1 MRHVLSCEQFCRDEI
16 DKLFALT
23 DHIRENEK
31 AYSGAISDKV
41 IATIFYEPST
51 RTRLS
56 FEAAILR
63 LGGKNISTENAK
75 EMSSAI
81 KGESLEDTI
90 RVMHFYADAVVM
102 RHGETDS
109 AVRAAKV
116 SNVPII
122 NAGAGS
128 GEHPTQALLDAYTIY
143 KNKGKLDGISVAI
156 LGDLLYGRT
165 IHSLIKL
172 LCLYDS
178 VTIYGLSIPSL
189 ALPAEYIEYMQKN
202 GVKYVTV
209 DKLNQLPTDLDVIY
223 QTRTQTERFLEKGIE
238 AEEIVINKEGM
249 AHFGDGTIILHP
261 LPRNNEICTD
271 VDDDPRALYFE
282 QSLNGMYVRM
292 GLLYEIL
299 VNSKDEK

>member
-1 MRHVLSCEQFCRDEI
+1 
-16 DKLFALT
+16 
-23 DHIRENEK
+23 
-31 AYSGAISDKV
+31 
-41 IATIFYEPST
+41 
-51 RTRLS
+51 
-56 FEAAILR
+56 
-63 LGGKNISTENAK
+63 
-75 EMSSAI
+75 
-81 KGESLEDTI
+81 
-90 RVMHFYADAVVM
+90 
-102 RHGETDS
+102 
-109 AVRAAKV
+109 
-116 SNVPII
+116 
-122 NAGAGS
+122 
-128 GEHPTQALLDAYTIY
+128 
-143 KNKGKLDGISVAI
+143 
-156 LGDLLYGRT
+156 
-165 IHSLIKL
+165 
-172 LCLYDS
+172 
-178 VTIYGLSIPSL
+178 IYGLSIPSL

>member
-1 MRHVLSCEQFCRDEI
+1 
-16 DKLFALT
+16 
-23 DHIRENEK
+23 
-31 AYSGAISDKV
+31 
-41 IATIFYEPST
+41 
-51 RTRLS
+51 
-56 FEAAILR
+56 
-63 LGGKNISTENAK
+63 
-75 EMSSAI
+75 
-81 KGESLEDTI
+81 
-90 RVMHFYADAVVM
+90 
-102 RHGETDS
+102 
-109 AVRAAKV
+109 
-116 SNVPII
+116 
-122 NAGAGS
+122 
-128 GEHPTQALLDAYTIY
+128 
-143 KNKGKLDGISVAI
+143 

-172 LCLYDS
+172 LCLYEG

-189 ALPAEYIEYMQKN
+189 ALPAEYIEYMAEN

-209 DKLNQLPTDLDVIY
+209 DKLNQLPKDLDVIY

-238 AEEIVINKEGM
+238 AEEIVIDKAGM

-299 VNSKDEK
+299 VNSKNEK

>member
-1 MRHVLSCEQFCRDEI
+1 MRHVLSCEQFNRAEI
-16 DKLFALT
+16 DKLFTLT
-23 DHIRENEK
+23 DHIRLNER
-31 AYSGAISDKV
+31 AYSGALTDKV
-41 IATIFYEPST
+41 VATIFYEPST

-90 RVMHFYADAVVM
+90 RVMHFYADAVIM

-128 GEHPTQALLDAYTIY
+128 GEHPTQALLDSYTIY
-143 KNKGKLDGISVAI
+143 KNKGKLDDISVAI

-172 LCLYDS
+172 LSLYKG
-178 VTIYGLSIPSL
+178 VTVYGLSIPAL
-189 ALPAEYIEYMQKN
+189 ALPQEYVDYMAEN
-202 GVKYVTV
+202 GVTYKTV
-209 DKLNQLPTDLDVIY
+209 NKLSELPTDLDVIY
-223 QTRTQTERFLEKGIE
+223 QTRTQTERFLEKGIA
-238 AEEIVINKEGM
+238 AEEIVIDKKGM
-249 AHFGDGTIILHP
+249 EHFGDGTIILHP

>member
-1 MRHVLSCEQFCRDEI
+1 MRHVLSCEQFTRDEI
-16 DKLFALT
+16 MKLFELT
-23 DHIRENEK
+23 DHIRENER

-41 IATIFYEPST
+41 VATIFYEPST

-75 EMSSAI
+75 EMSSHT

-90 RVMHFYADAVVM
+90 RVMDGYSDAIIM
-102 RHGETDS
+102 RHGSVTSATD
-109 AVRAAKV
+109 AARV
-116 SNVPII
+116 SRVPIL

-143 KNKGKLDGISVAI
+143 KNKGRLDNISCAI

-172 LCLYDS
+172 LALYENI
-178 VTIYGLSIPSL
+178 TIYGFSIESL
-189 ALPAEYIEYMQKN
+189 ALPEDYIKFMQEK
-202 GVKYVTV
+202 GVKYVPV
-209 DKLNQLPTDLDVIY
+209 KDLKELPRDLDVIY
-223 QTRTQTERFLEKGIE
+223 QTRTQTERFLQQGIV
-238 AEEIVINKEGM
+238 AEEIVLDKASM
-249 AHFGDGTIILHP
+249 AHFGPDTMVLHP
-261 LPRNNEICTD
+261 LPRNNEISTD
-271 VDDDPRALYFE
+271 FDDDPRAKYFE

-292 GLLYEIL
+292 GLLYEVL
-299 VNSKDEK
+299 VNSKE